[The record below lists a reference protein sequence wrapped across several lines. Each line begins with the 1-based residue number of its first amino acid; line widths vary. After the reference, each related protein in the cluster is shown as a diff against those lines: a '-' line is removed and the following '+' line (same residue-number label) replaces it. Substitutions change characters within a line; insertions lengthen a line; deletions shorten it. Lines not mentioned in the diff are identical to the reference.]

1 MKGVRI
7 GIAVLCAVLL
17 AGTMVLLGVAIS
29 LSRTILNADFVI
41 AELANVPVYGLF
53 ADEAKKQVPAE
64 GAFLLPLID
73 EAGEDLEPWAGE
85 QVAVLIR
92 ATETYVK
99 GDLAFSATISLEE
112 PKRYLAGRLEET
124 LLDIGLPG
132 LNMFSEEQQRMFLDQ
147 VMREVDNRIPDT
159 FEITE
164 AFLDAGTLAGL
175 RTAREYAG
183 YVSLSLWLLPVVA
196 LVLVLLIAWMLVWR
210 GRPVTRFTGAAF
222 AVGGI
227 GSLILRVVAPPA
239 LVGMI
244 PPYIPSGMR
253 PVVAG
258 FIERCFE
265 PLLVYGIVVLVV
277 GALLVILSFKLR
289 TAER

>member
-41 AELANVPVYGLF
+41 AELDNVPVYGLF

-147 VMREVDNRIPDT
+147 VLREMDNRIPDT

-196 LVLVLLIAWMLVWR
+196 LVLVLLIAWMLAWR

-239 LVGMI
+239 LADMAL
-244 PPYIPSGMR
+244 SGVPAAMR
-253 PVVAG
+253 PALAG

-277 GALLVILSFKLR
+277 GALLVLVSFRLR
-289 TAER
+289 SADA

>member
-7 GIAVLCAVLL
+7 GVAVLCSVLL
-17 AGTMVLLGVAIS
+17 AGTVVLLGVAIS

-41 AELANVPVYGLF
+41 AELASVPVYGLF
-53 ADEAKKQVPAE
+53 ADEAAKQVPAE

-99 GDLAFSATISLEE
+99 GDMAFSATISLEE
-112 PKRYLAGRLEET
+112 PKRYLAGQLEET
-124 LLDIGLPG
+124 FLDIALPG

-147 VMREVDNRIPDT
+147 IMREVDNRIPDS
-159 FEITE
+159 FEVTE
-164 AFLDAGTLAGL
+164 AYLDAGTLAGL

-196 LVLVLLIAWMLVWR
+196 LVLVLLIAWMLAWR
-210 GRPVTRFTGAAF
+210 GRSLTRFTGAAF

-227 GSLILRVVAPPA
+227 GSLILRVVGPPA
-239 LVGMI
+239 LVGMV

-253 PVVAG
+253 PVVVS
-258 FIERCFE
+258 FIEKCFE

-277 GALLVILSFKLR
+277 GALLVLVSFRLR
-289 TAER
+289 SADA